1 MQSFFVESNQ
11 LCVEDEKEY
20 ETVNSESLKGKEK
33 DIHVDILVET
43 PKSKNVKTPSL
54 PDRVEDFTEE
64 MVPLKIFFMNEI
76 LNLKNEIERLK
87 QAAYNQESNMNMENH
102 SAVNLDYYISFVQ
115 RGNAFIKTELNN
127 K

>member
-1 MQSFFVESNQ
+1 M
-11 LCVEDEKEY
+11 
-20 ETVNSESLKGKEK
+20 KGKEK

-64 MVPLKIFFMNEI
+64 MVPLKTFFMNEK